1 MEKQRLK
8 RVRVEN
14 LEPNTRLTDDILSA
28 KQTVLLRAGTI
39 LKRDFIAKLAR
50 WGIEHVYTH
59 SDQFVAEREMDDTA
73 EAVLDFFSANKGM
86 FLQRAE
92 LQVVLEDKE
101 LETLVSTTE
110 GLYGDMLAESRT
122 SIQPAMEVV
131 QNMLRDL
138 PPLRERLFRVSSEVP
153 EAKHII
159 QHAVTSTMLFTL
171 VLRADG
177 YEEPRIVKLAAGSL
191 FRDLGMAMLPPSI
204 LTKKGAL
211 TKEEFAE
218 VKKHPGTSATL
229 LKKAEAVE
237 NETIM
242 LVHQHHERWDGT
254 GYPNGF
260 QADEIVP
267 EAQVLAI
274 CDAFCAMTA
283 HRSYRKAISPYETV
297 TKIISLSGK
306 QFSQLAANRFINRFG
321 LYPVGTFVKLSD
333 NNYAIVTRINE
344 GRPTHP
350 VVQVIADEKLEE
362 VEDGMEHDLAK
373 MQDLFIV
380 KVYRT

>member
-237 NETIM
+237 SETIM

-350 VVQVIADEKLEE
+350 VVKVIVNEKLEE

>member
-242 LVHQHHERWDGT
+242 LVHQHHEHWDGT